1 MMTIPVKPPAET
13 PQLTRLLR
21 IVCIIRT
28 GAKAGLSSSRPSA
41 AMRALLAIVI
51 AATVM
56 IAEAKAEWQM
66 FIISSNADGY
76 GVDRC
81 LETGAKCGAAVAAA
95 YCKSRQFIQAASYR
109 KIERDEITGSVRTKA
124 GVCDGIK
131 CDEMVA
137 IICTR

>member
-1 MMTIPVKPPAET
+1 
-13 PQLTRLLR
+13 
-21 IVCIIRT
+21 
-28 GAKAGLSSSRPSA
+28 
-41 AMRALLAIVI
+41 MRALLAILV
-51 AATVM
+51 AAT
-56 IAEAKAEWQM
+56 ILTAQAAAAEWQM

-81 LETGAKCGAAVAAA
+81 LESGAKCGAAVAAA
-95 YCKSRQFIQAASYR
+95 YCKSRQFVQAASYR
-109 KIERDEITGSVRTKA
+109 KVERDDITGSVPGQA

>member
-1 MMTIPVKPPAET
+1 
-13 PQLTRLLR
+13 
-21 IVCIIRT
+21 
-28 GAKAGLSSSRPSA
+28 
-41 AMRALLAIVI
+41 MRVLLAILV
-51 AATVM
+51 AATVLA
-56 IAEAKAEWQM
+56 AEAKAADQQM

-81 LETGAKCGAAVAAA
+81 LETGAKCGAAIAAA

-109 KIERDEITGSVRTKA
+109 KVERDEITGSVPTQA

>member
-1 MMTIPVKPPAET
+1 
-13 PQLTRLLR
+13 
-21 IVCIIRT
+21 
-28 GAKAGLSSSRPSA
+28 
-41 AMRALLAIVI
+41 MRAFLAIFV

-56 IAEAKAEWQM
+56 TAEVKAAEWQM

-95 YCKSRQFIQAASYR
+95 YCKSRQFVQAASYR
-109 KIERDEITGSVRTKA
+109 KIERDEITGSVRTNA
-124 GVCDGIK
+124 GACDGIK

>member
-1 MMTIPVKPPAET
+1 
-13 PQLTRLLR
+13 
-21 IVCIIRT
+21 
-28 GAKAGLSSSRPSA
+28 
-41 AMRALLAIVI
+41 
-51 AATVM
+51 
-56 IAEAKAEWQM
+56 M

-81 LETGAKCGAAVAAA
+81 LETGAKCGAAAAAA

-109 KIERDEITGSVRTKA
+109 KIERDEITGSVGAKG